1 MYCLWNHGET
11 GICSADRLIYLT
23 FLGKD
28 IKMVVPWNLYLR
40 NIMKEEKAL
49 FYRYTLCNGGDKLGR
64 NVQQYGGSLMKINVI
79 KSM

>member
-1 MYCLWNHGET
+1 MKFKKQCIACGTMEKLV
-11 GICSADRLIYLT
+11 SVVLINYLT

-64 NVQQYGGSLMKINVI
+64 NVQQYGGSLMKI
-79 KSM
+79 M